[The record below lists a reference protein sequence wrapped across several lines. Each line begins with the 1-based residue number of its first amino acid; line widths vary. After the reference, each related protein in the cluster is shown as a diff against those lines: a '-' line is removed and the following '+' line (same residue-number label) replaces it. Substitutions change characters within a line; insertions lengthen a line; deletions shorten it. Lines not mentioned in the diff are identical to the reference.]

1 MVVETRVRSPPIGL
15 PPHQEL
21 AMNQLASAAFRSPN
35 AGSMLIAGSF
45 AVLLLGYFYIFWDRR
60 KDGSPNQGDGQVG
73 IKLVLYTLLL
83 VSLGLAVGA
92 IESILGYILA
102 AGKNQMGEK
111 GAFPLK
117 MGIASLVAGGVGV
130 AAIMFACL
138 PLTNVREYPQVE
150 RFAVGAVALVAGLA
164 TVLGL
169 QETLQNFFGKVDSW
183 APRAH
188 ALASFLVSA
197 GLAGL
202 AVMRFGSLSGWQS
215 PARAGLPGSAGYQP
229 GAGYQQPQVGYQQ
242 PGGYSPQQPGGYP
255 SPQQGGYPQAGYQQA
270 QQGGYQQ
277 GGYQQA
283 QPGSSGLPSPQG
295 SGYPPPQGGGYPSR

>member
-1 MVVETRVRSPPIGL
+1 
-15 PPHQEL
+15 
-21 AMNQLASAAFRSPN
+21 MNQLASAAFRSPN

-102 AGKNQMGEK
+102 AGKNQLGEK

-197 GLAGL
+197 GLAAL

-215 PARAGLPGSAGYQP
+215 PARAALPGSYQP
-229 GAGYQQPQVGYQQ
+229 QAGYQQ
-242 PGGYSPQQPGGYP
+242 PGGYSQQPAGGYP

-270 QQGGYQQ
+270 QPGYQQ
-277 GGYQQA
+277 GGYSPA
-283 QPGSSGLPSPQG
+283 QPGSAGLPSPQG

>member
-1 MVVETRVRSPPIGL
+1 
-15 PPHQEL
+15 
-21 AMNQLASAAFRSPN
+21 MNQLASAAFRSPN
-35 AGSMLIAGSF
+35 AGSMLIAASF

-60 KDGSPNQGDGQVG
+60 KDTSPNQGDGQVG

-102 AGKNQMGEK
+102 AGKNHDGLK
-111 GAFPLK
+111 GAGPLK

-150 RFAVGAVALVAGLA
+150 RFAVGAVALIAGLA

-169 QETLQNFFGKVDSW
+169 QETLQNFFGRVDIW
-183 APRAH
+183 AAKAH

-197 GLAGL
+197 GLAAL
-202 AVMRFGSLSGWQS
+202 AIMRFGSLSGWQS
-215 PARAGLPGSAGYQP
+215 PMRAGQASYQQAQ
-229 GAGYQQPQVGYQQ
+229 AGYQQPQVGYQQ
-242 PGGYSPQQPGGYP
+242 QPGGYGQAQPGGYP
-255 SPQQGGYPQAGYQQA
+255 APQQAGYPQAGYQQA
-270 QQGGYQQ
+270 QPGGNQQAGGYTAGQP
-277 GGYQQA
+277 
-283 QPGSSGLPSPQG
+283 QPGSAGLPAPQG
-295 SGYPPPQGGGYPSR
+295 SAYPPSPGGGYPSR

>member
-1 MVVETRVRSPPIGL
+1 
-15 PPHQEL
+15 
-21 AMNQLASAAFRSPN
+21 MNQLASAAFRSPN

-60 KDGSPNQGDGQVG
+60 KDGSLNAGDGQVG

-102 AGKNQMGEK
+102 AGKDQLGQK
-111 GAFPLK
+111 GAGPLK

-169 QETLQNFFGKVDSW
+169 QETLQNFFGRVDSW

-188 ALASFLVSA
+188 SLASFLVSA
-197 GLAGL
+197 GLAAL
-202 AVMRFGSLSGWQS
+202 AMMRFGSLSGWQS
-215 PARAGLPGSAGYQP
+215 PARAGLSGSAASYQP
-229 GAGYQQPQVGYQQ
+229 QAGYQQPQVGYQQ

-255 SPQQGGYPQAGYQQA
+255 SPQQGGGYPQAGYQQA
-270 QQGGYQQ
+270 QPGGT
-277 GGYQQA
+277 
-283 QPGSSGLPSPQG
+283 GLPSPQG

>member
-1 MVVETRVRSPPIGL
+1 
-15 PPHQEL
+15 
-21 AMNQLASAAFRSPN
+21 MNQLAAAAFRSPN
-35 AGSMLIAGSF
+35 AGSMLVAASF

-60 KDGSPNQGDGQVG
+60 KDTSPNQGDGQVG

-102 AGKNQMGEK
+102 AGKNQDGLK
-111 GAFPLK
+111 GAGPLK

-169 QETLQNFFGKVDSW
+169 QETLQNFFGRVDSW

-188 ALASFLVSA
+188 TLASFLVSA
-197 GLAGL
+197 ALAAL
-202 AVMRFGSLSGWQS
+202 AMMRFGSLSGWQS
-215 PARAGLPGSAGYQP
+215 PMRAGMGSAGYQ
-229 GAGYQQPQVGYQQ
+229 AGYQQPQVGYQQ
-242 PGGYSPQQPGGYP
+242 QPGAYAQAQQGGYP
-255 SPQQGGYPQAGYQQA
+255 AQQQGYPQAGYQQG
-270 QQGGYQQ
+270 QPGGYQP
-277 GGYQQA
+277 GGYAGQSGA
-283 QPGSSGLPSPQG
+283 PGLPSPQG
-295 SGYPPPQGGGYPSR
+295 SSYPPSPGGGYPSR

>member
-1 MVVETRVRSPPIGL
+1 
-15 PPHQEL
+15 
-21 AMNQLASAAFRSPN
+21 MNQLASAAFRSPN

-60 KDGSPNQGDGQVG
+60 KDGSLNQGDGQVG

-102 AGKNQMGEK
+102 AGKNQDGLK
-111 GAFPLK
+111 GAGPLK

-169 QETLQNFFGKVDSW
+169 QETLQNFFGRVDSW

-188 ALASFLVSA
+188 TLASFLVSA
-197 GLAGL
+197 GLAAL
-202 AVMRFGSLSGWQS
+202 AIMRFGSLSGWQS
-215 PARAGLPGSAGYQP
+215 ARAGLSGPAASYQPQAGYQ
-229 GAGYQQPQVGYQQ
+229 QQPQVGYQQ
-242 PGGYSPQQPGGYP
+242 QPGAYAQQQPGGYP

-270 QQGGYQQ
+270 QPGYQQ
-277 GGYQQA
+277 GGYSPA
-283 QPGSSGLPSPQG
+283 QPAGTGLPSPQG